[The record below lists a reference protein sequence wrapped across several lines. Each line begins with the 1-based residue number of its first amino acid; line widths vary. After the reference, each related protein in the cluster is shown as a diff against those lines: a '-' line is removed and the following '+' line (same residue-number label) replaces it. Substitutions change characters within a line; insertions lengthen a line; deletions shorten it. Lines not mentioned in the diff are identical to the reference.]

1 MGGNSQ
7 SIPEYEFTPTV
18 IKSNG
23 RTLAAQYIDP
33 FTNMLVTQID
43 EPEESNEAK
52 NKLKQQISEGLSN
65 INTFSPDL
73 LKQFEKTAE
82 AKKQKAID
90 EYEAEYEPKYRANME
105 DFFSRLGTL
114 DSTAYLDSINSLES
128 GRRRAYSDIA
138 RDYVADID
146 TMKQNEL
153 QNRYAYLSY
162 LQNAL
167 NGTSSSSDSYLN
179 SMLSAASSYN
189 KDRNNYYLGG
199 FKSSSSPNYWGLST
213 QAVSLLGNILGSL

>member
-7 SIPEYEFTPTV
+7 SIPEYEFTPTI

-43 EPEESNEAK
+43 EPQESNDAK
-52 NKLKQQISEGLSN
+52 NQLKQQISKGLAN
-65 INTFSPDL
+65 INTFSPDM
-73 LKQFEKTAE
+73 LKEFEKSAE
-82 AKKQKAID
+82 AKKQKAIE

-105 DFFSRLGTL
+105 DFFARLGTL
-114 DSTAYLDSINSLES
+114 DSTAYLDSVNSLES
-128 GRRRAYSDIA
+128 GRRKAYSDIA

-153 QNRYAYLSY
+153 NNRYAYLSY

-167 NGTSSSSDSYLN
+167 DNTTSSYDNYFSSLLSSGSNYNN
-179 SMLSAASSYN
+179 S
-189 KDRNNYYLGG
+189 KNNYYLSGA
-199 FKSSSSPNYWGLST
+199 KSSSSPNYLGLGT
-213 QAVSLLGNILGSL
+213 QAISLIGNILSSL

>member
-7 SIPEYEFTPTV
+7 SVPEYQFTPTI

-23 RTLAAQYIDP
+23 RTVAAQYIDP

-43 EPEESNEAK
+43 EPQDSNDSK
-52 NKLKQQISEGLSN
+52 NKLKQQISDGFKQ

-73 LKQFEKTAE
+73 LKQFDKIAE
-82 AKKQKAID
+82 AKKQKSIE

-114 DSTAYLDSINSLES
+114 DSTAYLDSVNALES
-128 GRRRAYSDIA
+128 GRRRAYSDIS
-138 RDYVADID
+138 RDYTADID
-146 TMKQNEL
+146 TLKQNEL

-162 LQNAL
+162 LQKAL
-167 NGTSSSSDSYLN
+167 NDTTSANDNYFN
-179 SMLSAASSYN
+179 SLLSASSNYN
-189 KDRNNYYLGG
+189 NNRNNYYLNSS
-199 FKSSSSPNYWGLST
+199 KSSSSPNYVGLGT
-213 QAVSLLGNILGSL
+213 QAISLLGNVLGSL